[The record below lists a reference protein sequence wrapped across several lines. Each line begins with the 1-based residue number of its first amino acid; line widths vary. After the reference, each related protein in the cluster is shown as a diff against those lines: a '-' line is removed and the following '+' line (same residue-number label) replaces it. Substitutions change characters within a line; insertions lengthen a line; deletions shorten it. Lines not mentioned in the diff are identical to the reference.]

1 MNPMLPLIL
10 SVSFA
15 AAPAAT
21 PAERAP
27 RAATP
32 ARLDDALLH
41 GEARRVR
48 AMDGR
53 VQNLLSAG
61 VRRSPAFAGLL
72 TALQETDV
80 IVYVEATMNM
90 PSDVT
95 GRLLLQAVTPS
106 ERYLRIQYRATLLG
120 DRAIEVVA
128 HELRHALEIAEE
140 RSVTDSTGLGALY
153 QRIGHRSTLAHAPAR
168 KGYETLAALQTG
180 DIVRTELSGRRA
192 RSAVRAG

>member
-106 ERYLRIQYRATLLG
+106 ERYLRIQYRATLPG